1 MLCLDIRLIF
11 VQNYRI
17 FYQLYCPKTILLIF
31 CSNRQQRYNQ
41 IGLKVQMFFK
51 LTIGLA
57 FDGIVWDSLAEQ
69 FKSRVL
75 EAWRACYHKKIVA
88 GSAATAFWNMSSL
101 KTRIFAGESSILCY
115 HKILGG
121 SKCLSL
127 FNVNNLHLA
136 GMFCPM

>member
-1 MLCLDIRLIF
+1 
-11 VQNYRI
+11 
-17 FYQLYCPKTILLIF
+17 
-31 CSNRQQRYNQ
+31 
-41 IGLKVQMFFK
+41 MFFK